1 MRRVLLVG
9 VWRLALASLLLAIAA
24 AFTIPRPA
32 LAALGDPGLNGCV
45 GDLSGCT
52 AVTPTGVVGGYG
64 PLAVE
69 GTNLYSIGYYTAL
82 SHYTLNASGT
92 PTFVGCNGSQS
103 GCAATNPAGAL
114 SSLTAV
120 AVSGDNLYTS
130 SQNGAALS
138 HFKLDSGG
146 NPTFVG
152 CLGSLSGCT
161 STNPATALD
170 DARAMLVVGQHLYV
184 AGQFGL
190 SDVTLDASGN
200 PTLASCIGA
209 ISGCTAPTPSGA
221 VDSGEGIAISGQN
234 MYVASSG
241 NGDVSH
247 LTLDG
252 SGSPAFE
259 GCIGQLSGCTATNP
273 ATALYGVNG
282 IALAGGNLYATSEFG
297 AGLTRLTIGSSGG
310 LTFAGCFGS
319 LSGCTAVSPATA
331 LDSSGGVAVGVT
343 GGVSYLYVSGSNDF
357 SHLTLDASGAPTFNG
372 CLGATTGC
380 TPITPAGAL
389 SSGSGILTS
398 GSHVYVNGGG
408 FDGYLSYL
416 TFELAPP
423 PPPPPTPAP
432 PPPPSPTS
440 APPPQTPS
448 LSKLNIAPHELSI
461 AGRNVKGHCV
471 KQTHKNKGHKSCHR
485 PIKLRISYSL
495 NPAATVT
502 FTLQAKSPGRKIHGK
517 CVKRTRKNRKHHAK
531 CTITKRIRGSLTK
544 EGTAGAN
551 AFTFNGKIAGHKLAA
566 GSYVLTATPAGGKPR
581 RANITIST

>member
-1 MRRVLLVG
+1 MWLIG
-9 VWRLALASLLLAIAA
+9 AGRLALASFLLAIAA
-24 AFTIPRPA
+24 ALAISRPA
-32 LAALGDPGLNGCV
+32 LAAPGDPSLNGCV

-52 AVTPTGVVGGYG
+52 AVTPTGVVGGFG
-64 PLAVE
+64 PLAIE

-92 PTFVGCNGSQS
+92 PTFVGCNGAQS
-103 GCAATNPAGAL
+103 GCVATNPAGAL
-114 SSLTAV
+114 TSLTAV

-138 HFKLDSGG
+138 HFKLDSAG

-152 CLGSLSGCT
+152 CLGSLTGCT
-161 STNPATALD
+161 PTNPATALD
-170 DARAMLVVGQHLYV
+170 DARAMLIVGQHLYV

-247 LTLDG
+247 LTLNA

-259 GCIGQLSGCTATNP
+259 SCIGQLSGCTATNP

-282 IALAGGNLYATSEFG
+282 IALAGANLYATSEFG
-297 AGLTRLTIGSSGG
+297 AGLTRLTIDSSGR
-310 LTFAGCFGS
+310 LTFAGCLGS
-319 LSGCTAVSPATA
+319 LSGCTAISPATA

-372 CLGATTGC
+372 CLGSTTGC
-380 TPITPAGAL
+380 TPTTPAGAL

-408 FDGYLSYL
+408 FAGYLSYL
-416 TFELAPP
+416 TFQLAPP

-432 PPPPSPTS
+432 SPPPPPN
-440 APPPQTPS
+440 PS
-448 LSKLNIAPHELSI
+448 LSKLTIAPHALSI
-461 AGRNVKGHCV
+461 AGRTVKGRCL
-471 KQTHKNKGHKSCHR
+471 KPTHKNEGHKSCHR

-495 NPAATVT
+495 NVAATIT
-502 FTLQAKSPGRKIHGK
+502 FTLQAKSPGRKVHGK
-517 CVKRTRKNRKHHAK
+517 CVKSTRKTRRHHAN
-531 CTITKRIRGSLTK
+531 CTITNRIRGSLTK
-544 EGTAGAN
+544 KGTAGAN
-551 AFTFNGKIAGHKLAA
+551 AFTFNGKIAGRRLGA
-566 GSYVLTATPAGGKPR
+566 GSYVLTATPAGGKPS
-581 RANITIST
+581 RATFTIST